1 MKENLQKVGRR
12 IEKKGVI
19 RRGTGTE
26 IGIGTEAMIGREART
41 GTEIGK
47 GTEALT
53 GTVIIEIAPGTGI
66 VVKEG
71 KGSGIEMMMI
81 FIEAGTMTGN
91 K

>member
-19 RRGTGTE
+19 RRGTE